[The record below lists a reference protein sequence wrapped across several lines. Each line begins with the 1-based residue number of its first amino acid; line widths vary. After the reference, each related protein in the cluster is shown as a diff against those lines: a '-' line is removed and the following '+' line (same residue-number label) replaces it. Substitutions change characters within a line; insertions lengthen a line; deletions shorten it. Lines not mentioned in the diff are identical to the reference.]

1 MAGTGCRCRLHQ
13 FSFGAAA
20 QEIKLGYNGDLS
32 ASPSAQS
39 GQAAVL
45 GMEAAIADINAAG
58 GVLGR
63 KFTLIARDD
72 VSQPPKSIQN
82 MSELVDNEKVVAVFG
97 PTNSGNAMAWKRIAN
112 QKKIPVLGNVG
123 SGTDITKPMSP
134 GADNYM
140 FRVSMV
146 DREQVAAL
154 MAYVKKNTG
163 KSKVVGL
170 MAETTGY
177 GQGGLKDM
185 EEIAVLQ
192 GIKPAA
198 IERFGVGDTDMTSQ
212 LNKMKAAGVDT
223 LVVWAQGTPIAQL
236 IRSMDKINYFP
247 LTLTSWAA
255 DNITFYDAAGKTLAE
270 KPIFM
275 RTVSEEHTP
284 AQKKL
289 FDRIGSKL
297 KAPGS
302 FSFALHG
309 YDSVQILAAAMKQA
323 NSTDGSAIRVALEDL
338 KTPVQGLLKTYDKPF
353 SKTNHEALTAT
364 DLVWIH
370 WKDGKLVPYTDAVDQ
385 DLDPGRLQAV
395 TTTHPTGCAAV
406 APPARSQIMLE
417 ALLQALISGL
427 AVGGAYALVALGFSI
442 TFTTTK
448 TLNFSHGEFVSAGA
462 FIGVS
467 ALFLA
472 IGKPF
477 DSTTFGSAVPGAG
490 AQLLALVAALTVMGA
505 LGWLLYVVGVRP
517 FAGRPGM
524 AWVMSTL
531 GFGVLLQSIGLAIWG
546 PKPVVVPA
554 PVGEAVMRFGDIGVR
569 PQELLMLGVAVI
581 VMLAFDRVMSRT
593 MIGKS
598 MRAVAANGNVASL
611 MGINTKAVMIG
622 AFVISSAL
630 AGLSGFLLA
639 PIAQASLFMGL
650 TVGLKG
656 FSGAMIGGLSNP
668 RGCVIGGFMLGILE
682 SMVNLWQAQWREVAV
697 FALVI
702 LVLAFRPTGL
712 FGSKMVEK
720 V

>member
-1 MAGTGCRCRLHQ
+1 M
-13 FSFGAAA
+13 
-20 QEIKLGYNGDLS
+20 
-32 ASPSAQS
+32 
-39 GQAAVL
+39 
-45 GMEAAIADINAAG
+45 
-58 GVLGR
+58 
-63 KFTLIARDD
+63 
-72 VSQPPKSIQN
+72 
-82 MSELVDNEKVVAVFG
+82 
-97 PTNSGNAMAWKRIAN
+97 
-112 QKKIPVLGNVG
+112 
-123 SGTDITKPMSP
+123 
-134 GADNYM
+134 
-140 FRVSMV
+140 
-146 DREQVAAL
+146 
-154 MAYVKKNTG
+154 
-163 KSKVVGL
+163 
-170 MAETTGY
+170 
-177 GQGGLKDM
+177 
-185 EEIAVLQ
+185 
-192 GIKPAA
+192 
-198 IERFGVGDTDMTSQ
+198 
-212 LNKMKAAGVDT
+212 
-223 LVVWAQGTPIAQL
+223 PI
-236 IRSMDKINYFP
+236 
-247 LTLTSWAA
+247 
-255 DNITFYDAAGKTLAE
+255 
-270 KPIFM
+270 
-275 RTVSEEHTP
+275 
-284 AQKKL
+284 
-289 FDRIGSKL
+289 
-297 KAPGS
+297 
-302 FSFALHG
+302 
-309 YDSVQILAAAMKQA
+309 
-323 NSTDGSAIRVALEDL
+323 
-338 KTPVQGLLKTYDKPF
+338 
-353 SKTNHEALTAT
+353 
-364 DLVWIH
+364 
-370 WKDGKLVPYTDAVDQ
+370 
-385 DLDPGRLQAV
+385 
-395 TTTHPTGCAAV
+395 
-406 APPARSQIMLE
+406 
-417 ALLQALISGL
+417 
-427 AVGGAYALVALGFSI
+427 
-442 TFTTTK
+442 
-448 TLNFSHGEFVSAGA
+448 
-462 FIGVS
+462 
-467 ALFLA
+467 
-472 IGKPF
+472 
-477 DSTTFGSAVPGAG
+477 PGAG